1 MAEAIFHLNYENKF
15 FINTTPSAEQPTW
28 APIAAGIKTVEPDGN
43 EQTASDAYYDGGG
56 IISTEV
62 TGGQVI
68 YSFSG
73 ERCVGDAAQD
83 YIAALKHSYGNAR
96 KTKFKHESVD
106 GKTLTFPCTLVNIK
120 EGLGEAN
127 SKGAFSF
134 EVHASGAPE
143 STQTSPM
150 G

>member
-1 MAEAIFHLNYENKF
+1 MAEGIFHLNYENKF
-15 FINTTPSAEQPTW
+15 FINTTPSAEPTW

-56 IISTEV
+56 ITSTEV

-96 KTKFKHESVD
+96 KTTFKHESVD
-106 GKTLTFPCTLVNIK
+106 GKTLTFPCTIVNIK
-120 EGLGEAN
+120 EGLGDAN

-134 EVHASGAPE
+134 EIHAAGAPQ
-143 STQTSPM
+143 STATSHM